1 MSSRLETRRLG
12 CAAVLGAITLLEM
25 TGPPAVQAQEPPS
38 GLAATA
44 ISFSQ
49 IDLSW
54 SASTSGF
61 VSGYRVYHSD
71 GTFRGQVGATTLG
84 YSDTGLAAST
94 TYEYYVTTLNAFGS
108 ESVPSGTAQ
117 ATTLDGSPP
126 STPSGMAGIPVSTTE
141 IDLTWSPAADAESG
155 IAEYIIYRDAAEAGR
170 TGRDTTGF
178 RDSGLQPDTRYTYRV
193 SAVNGAGLEG
203 NRSGPTSVTT
213 LPPVPPPPPTG
224 LVAAAVS
231 TSEIDLSW
239 TAPSADDLIGYRVYR
254 NGTPIAEPTSP
265 SLRDAGLQ
273 PFTTYTYR
281 VTALDSEGQESDPS
295 QPAQATTL
303 DATPPSQPQGLTA
316 AATGTSTI
324 QLSWSPA
331 VDQESGVDRYLVY
344 RNGDKIAETVG
355 TSYLDTSLSP
365 STTYS
370 YRVSAVNGQE
380 LEGQQSAPAS
390 ATTLDATG
398 PTKPS
403 NLSAGAVGTDR
414 IDLTWSASADPESGI
429 KEYRIFRDG
438 LQVAVSGQ
446 TSHSDTGLSPFTT
459 YQYRVSAVNGQDLE
473 SEPSDPASA
482 TTRDGTPPTTPQDLV
497 ATPVGTGRID
507 LSWSA
512 STDPESGIT
521 GYRVFRDGAEVG
533 GTVQTVYQDDGLS
546 AGTSYAYYIVARNGD
561 DLESAPSQIVSAATF
576 DGTGPTTPAD
586 LVATATG
593 TGTIELAWSASEDP
607 ESGIASYKVFRDGA
621 EIGSTA
627 QTTFQ
632 DTGLDPA
639 TPYEYRVSAVNG
651 EGLESGL
658 SDPASATT
666 LDGSGPTAPTDL
678 LAEAVSQTRINLSWA
693 ASQDPESGI
702 QGYKVYRDNTEVAV
716 VALTEFTDT
725 GLTQGTT
732 YVYSVSAV
740 NGEGIEGA
748 RSLSQSATTFP
759 AEDLIPPA
767 PPSGLRLVQP

>member
-1 MSSRLETRRLG
+1 
-12 CAAVLGAITLLEM
+12 
-25 TGPPAVQAQEPPS
+25 
-38 GLAATA
+38 
-44 ISFSQ
+44 
-49 IDLSW
+49 
-54 SASTSGF
+54 
-61 VSGYRVYHSD
+61 
-71 GTFRGQVGATTLG
+71 
-84 YSDTGLAAST
+84 
-94 TYEYYVTTLNAFGS
+94 
-108 ESVPSGTAQ
+108 
-117 ATTLDGSPP
+117 
-126 STPSGMAGIPVSTTE
+126 
-141 IDLTWSPAADAESG
+141 
-155 IAEYIIYRDAAEAGR
+155 
-170 TGRDTTGF
+170 
-178 RDSGLQPDTRYTYRV
+178 
-193 SAVNGAGLEG
+193 
-203 NRSGPTSVTT
+203 
-213 LPPVPPPPPTG
+213 
-224 LVAAAVS
+224 
-231 TSEIDLSW
+231 
-239 TAPSADDLIGYRVYR
+239 VYR
-254 NGTPIAEPTSP
+254 NG
-265 SLRDAGLQ
+265 
-273 PFTTYTYR
+273 
-281 VTALDSEGQESDPS
+281 
-295 QPAQATTL
+295 
-303 DATPPSQPQGLTA
+303 
-316 AATGTSTI
+316 
-324 QLSWSPA
+324 
-331 VDQESGVDRYLVY
+331 
-344 RNGDKIAETVG
+344 NKIAETVG
-355 TSYLDTSLSP
+355 TSYLDTGLSP

-429 KEYRIFRDG
+429 KEYRVYRDG
-438 LQVAVSGQ
+438 LQIAVSGQ
-446 TSHSDTGLSPFTT
+446 TSYSDTGLAPFTT

-482 TTRDGTPPTTPQDLV
+482 TTRDGTPPTIPQDLV

-521 GYRVFRDGAEVG
+521 GYRVFRDGVEVG
-533 GTVQTVYQDDGLS
+533 ETVQTVYQDDGLS

-593 TGTIELAWSASEDP
+593 TGTIELVWSASEDP

-693 ASQDPESGI
+693 ASEDPESGI